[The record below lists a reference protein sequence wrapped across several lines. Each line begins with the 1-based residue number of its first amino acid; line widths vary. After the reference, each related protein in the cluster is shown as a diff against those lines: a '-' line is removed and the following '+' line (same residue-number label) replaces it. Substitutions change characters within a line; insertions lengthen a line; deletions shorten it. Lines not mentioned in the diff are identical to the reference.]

1 MELRIKTNNTETKNV
16 QTAQVINPAPAK
28 KSGASRVKS
37 EERRVKS
44 VPVTSHLSPV
54 ISNRFTLVTYPT
66 KSGGTAYKI
75 FGFSD
80 KESAEAVAAKCS
92 KTVGVR
98 WAWGDNGDKRYC
110 LCLGQRYGD
119 VSKALC
125 DALNGGNKTAIDKA
139 CAASCGVYDKA
150 VADAKAEKEAK
161 QVAAAA
167 TANDN
172 ANDNPEPLTENHAA
186 GSSEP
191 FYSAKDVAEMLQA
204 ILAGGDIPAE
214 VEQYMKVAA

>member
-16 QTAQVINPAPAK
+16 QTAQVINSAPAK
-28 KSGASRVKS
+28 KTGASRVKS

-44 VPVTSHLSPV
+44 VPVT
-54 ISNRFTLVTYPT
+54 SNRFTLVTYPT

-98 WAWGDNGDKRYC
+98 WAWGDNGEKRYC

-139 CAASCGVYDKA
+139 CAASRGVYDKA

-161 QVAAAA
+161 QAADAKPQ
-167 TANDN
+167 TSNL
-172 ANDNPEPLTENHAA
+172 NPQTSEPQT
-186 GSSEP
+186 SEP